1 MNKIILGLAA
11 VGILGIVIYSFSGTP
26 NYHDITHKEFDTY
39 KENLQNMADSPIKEK
54 GTFDFFEP
62 NEEWIVEAD
71 FIPSKENLDFS
82 MDMTDSS
89 KVSAKLAGEATFER
103 EGKSF
108 KVLIFEEEANYL
120 LPFTDN
126 TNGKDTYGGGR
137 YVNIAKDDLNDDKI
151 SIDFNKARNFYCAY
165 TESYICPIPPK
176 ENFINTEVNVGE
188 KNYIK

>member
-26 NYHDITHKEFDTY
+26 NYHDITHKEFETY
-39 KENLQNMADSPIKEK
+39 KENLQNMVDSPIKEK

-103 EGKSF
+103 GGKSF

-165 TESYICPIPPK
+165 TETYICPIPPK
-176 ENFINTEVNVGE
+176 ENFINTQVNVGE